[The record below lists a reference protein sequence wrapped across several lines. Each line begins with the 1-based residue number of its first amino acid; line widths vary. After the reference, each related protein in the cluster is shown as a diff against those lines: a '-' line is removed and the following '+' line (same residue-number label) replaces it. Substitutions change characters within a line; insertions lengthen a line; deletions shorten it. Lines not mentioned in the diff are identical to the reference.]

1 MGTPISLAA
10 DFSADILQIRGKWQI
25 VFKWL
30 KKKTTAKGIQ
40 PSWLSFRFERE
51 IKFKRQKSEFHSSKL
66 AL

>member
-10 DFSADILQIRGKWQI
+10 DFSSGILQIRGKWQI

-30 KKKTTAKGIQ
+30 KKKTTAKSIL

-51 IKFKRQKSEFHSSKL
+51 IEFKR
-66 AL
+66 